1 VPVALRRYSPPV
13 LAQLFW
19 ASNFVVAA
27 IVVDEFSPLELT
39 FLRWVG
45 ALPILLIVAQL
56 FDRPRWRDALREWPR
71 HLLQAALG
79 MVGYTLFLYAALATT
94 SPVTASVI
102 SAINPAVIAIAAV
115 IVLGE
120 RILALGIAGIV
131 VSFAGVLVV
140 VLTGQGGGELAFSSG
155 DLLMLGAIAVWTA
168 YVILGR
174 TVRTPPITATSI
186 QAGMSILLLAPVMGV
201 VLALDGV
208 PTAPSAQGWLGLAWI
223 IVFPSALAYL
233 CWNIAVSTL
242 GPSRTGV
249 FLNLLPV
256 FTALIALLFGEV
268 VTVGQVVGGL
278 IVLAG
283 VSLTTRPG
291 ATRAAPVRPEPGAA
305 VAPASVAEPGAAV
318 APASVAPEPT
328 SPASS

>member
-1 VPVALRRYSPPV
+1 MPVALRRYSPPV

-45 ALPILLIVAQL
+45 ALPILLVLAQL
-56 FDRPRWRDALREWPR
+56 LDRPRWRDALREWPR

-120 RILALGIAGIV
+120 RIMALGVVGIV

-140 VLTGQGGGELAFSSG
+140 VLTGSGGGELAFGSG
-155 DLLMLGAIAVWTA
+155 DLLMLGAIAVWTG

-174 TVRTPPITATSI
+174 TVRTPPITATAI
-186 QAGMSILLLAPVMGV
+186 QAGMSILLLGPVVAIVGFG
-201 VLALDGV
+201 AT
-208 PTAPSAQGWLGLAWI
+208 PTAEGWLGLAWI

-233 CWNIAVSTL
+233 FWNIAVSTL

-268 VTVGQVVGGL
+268 ITIGQVVGGL

-291 ATRAAPVRPEPGAA
+291 ATRAGPTGAGAVPAPRIPPRDLDAR
-305 VAPASVAEPGAAV
+305 
-318 APASVAPEPT
+318 
-328 SPASS
+328 

>member
-1 VPVALRRYSPPV
+1 MLALRRYSPPV

-27 IVVDEFSPLELT
+27 FVVDEFSPLELT

-56 FDRPRWRDALREWPR
+56 LEHPQWQPALREWPR

-102 SAINPAVIAIAAV
+102 SAINPAVIAVAAV

-120 RILALGIAGIV
+120 RILALGVAGIV
-131 VSFAGVLVV
+131 ISFAGVLVV
-140 VLTGQGGGELAFSSG
+140 VLTGQGGGELAFSAG

-174 TVRTPPITATSI
+174 TVRTPPITATAI
-186 QAGMSILLLAPVMGV
+186 QAGLSILLLAPVLAV
-201 VLALDGV
+201 VLVVGGLSAP
-208 PTAPSAQGWLGLAWI
+208 PTAEGWLGLAWI

-233 CWNIAVSTL
+233 LWNIAVSTL

-256 FTALIALLFGEV
+256 FTALIALLFGEII
-268 VTVGQVVGGL
+268 TVGQVVGGL

-283 VSLTTRPG
+283 VMLTTRPG
-291 ATRAAPVRPEPGAA
+291 ATRAGPAPD
-305 VAPASVAEPGAAV
+305 VAPASPGV
-318 APASVAPEPT
+318 PAPPAPPAP
-328 SPASS
+328 PASS

>member
-1 VPVALRRYSPPV
+1 MPAAPALPVAPAPGALRRYSPPV

-56 FDRPRWRDALREWPR
+56 IDRPRWRDALREWPR

-102 SAINPAVIAIAAV
+102 SAINPAVIAAAAV

-120 RILALGIAGIV
+120 RIMALGVVGIV
-131 VSFAGVLVV
+131 VSFVGVLIV

-155 DLLMLGAIAVWTA
+155 DLLMLGAITVWTA

-174 TVRTPPITATSI
+174 TVRTPPITATAI
-186 QAGMSILLLAPVMGV
+186 QAGMSILLLAPVVAIVGID
-201 VLALDGV
+201 A
-208 PTAPSAQGWLGLAWI
+208 TPSAQGWLGLAWI

-256 FTALIALLFGEV
+256 LTALIALLFGEV
-268 VTVGQVVGGL
+268 ITIGQVVGGL
-278 IVLAG
+278 IVLTG

-291 ATRAAPVRPEPGAA
+291 ATRAGPARAGAVPEPSIPNRDLDAR
-305 VAPASVAEPGAAV
+305 
-318 APASVAPEPT
+318 
-328 SPASS
+328 

>member
-1 VPVALRRYSPPV
+1 MPVALRRYSPPV

-45 ALPILLIVAQL
+45 ALPILVVLAQL
-56 FDRPRWRDALREWPR
+56 LERPRWRDALGEWPR

-120 RILALGIAGIV
+120 RIMALGIAGIV

-174 TVRTPPITATSI
+174 TVRTPPITATAI
-186 QAGMSILLLAPVMGV
+186 QAGMSILLLGPVVAIVGFG
-201 VLALDGV
+201 A
-208 PTAPSAQGWLGLAWI
+208 TPSGSGWLGLTWI

-233 CWNIAVSTL
+233 FWNIAVSTL

-256 FTALIALLFGEV
+256 FTALIALLFGDV
-268 VTVGQVVGGL
+268 ITIGQVVGGL

-291 ATRAAPVRPEPGAA
+291 ATRAGPARSEG
-305 VAPASVAEPGAAV
+305 APAPSIPNRDLDAR
-318 APASVAPEPT
+318 
-328 SPASS
+328 

>member
-1 VPVALRRYSPPV
+1 M

-45 ALPILLIVAQL
+45 ALPILVIVAQL
-56 FDRPRWRDALREWPR
+56 IDRPRWRDALREWPR

-120 RILALGIAGIV
+120 RILALGVAGIV
-131 VSFAGVLVV
+131 ISFAGVLVV
-140 VLTGQGGGELAFSSG
+140 VFTGQGGGELAFSSG
-155 DLLMLGAIAVWTA
+155 DLLMLGTIAVWTA

-174 TVRTPPITATSI
+174 TVRTPPITATAI
-186 QAGMSILLLAPVMGV
+186 QAGLSVLVLAPVVGV
-201 VLALDGV
+201 MLAVDGV
-208 PTAPSAQGWLGLAWI
+208 PAAPSAQGWLGLAWI

-233 CWNIAVSTL
+233 FWNIAVSTL

-268 VTVGQVVGGL
+268 ITVGQVVGGL

-283 VSLTTRPG
+283 VALTTRPG
-291 ATRAAPVRPEPGAA
+291 ATRAGPVRPASGVA
-305 VAPASVAEPGAAV
+305 VAPAPV
-318 APASVAPEPT
+318 APAPAAPKPS
-328 SPASS
+328 SPASN

>member
-1 VPVALRRYSPPV
+1 MPVALRRYSPPV

-45 ALPILLIVAQL
+45 ALPILLVLAQL
-56 FDRPRWRDALREWPR
+56 LDRPRWRDALREWPR

-120 RILALGIAGIV
+120 RIMALGVVGIV

-140 VLTGQGGGELAFSSG
+140 VLTGSGGGELAFGSG
-155 DLLMLGAIAVWTA
+155 DLLMLGAIAVWTG

-174 TVRTPPITATSI
+174 TVRTPPITATAI
-186 QAGMSILLLAPVMGV
+186 QAGMSILLLGPVVAV
-201 VLALDGV
+201 VGFGA
-208 PTAPSAQGWLGLAWI
+208 TPSAEGWLGLAWI

-233 CWNIAVSTL
+233 FWNIAVSTL

-268 VTVGQVVGGL
+268 ITIGQVVGGL

-291 ATRAAPVRPEPGAA
+291 ATRAGPTGAGAVPAPRIPPRDLDAR
-305 VAPASVAEPGAAV
+305 
-318 APASVAPEPT
+318 
-328 SPASS
+328 

>member
-1 VPVALRRYSPPV
+1 MPAAPAQPAATARGPLRRYSPPV

-27 IVVDEFSPLELT
+27 LVVDEFSPLELT

-45 ALPILLIVAQL
+45 ALPILLVLAQL
-56 FDRPRWRDALREWPR
+56 IERPQWRAAMREWPR

-120 RILALGIAGIV
+120 RIMALGIAGIV
-131 VSFAGVLVV
+131 VSFVGVLVV

-174 TVRTPPITATSI
+174 RQATPPITATAI
-186 QAGMSILLLAPVMGV
+186 QAGMSILLLGP
-201 VLALDGV
+201 VLAIVGF
-208 PTAPSAQGWLGLAWI
+208 TATPSAEGWLGLAWI

-233 CWNIAVSTL
+233 FWNIAVSTL

-268 VTVGQVVGGL
+268 ITIGQVVGGL

-291 ATRAAPVRPEPGAA
+291 ATRAGPEQPAPSIPSRDLDAR
-305 VAPASVAEPGAAV
+305 
-318 APASVAPEPT
+318 
-328 SPASS
+328 